1 MGGHSAWK
9 KRVKNGELA
18 KQGGGAICRHRPRL
32 GRRGK
37 DIEKN
42 KKGNILGGP
51 NKKKKKRLVHPDSR
65 QTTNSDDSLLFV
77 PQENNEVSI
86 ENCNTNKNLD
96 SGKSRGMY
104 ILITI
109 IVFISFLGINR
120 LITKNNEQGNHNY

>member
-51 NKKKKKRLVHPDSR
+51 NKKKKKRLIHPDSR
-65 QTTNSDDSLLFV
+65 QITSDESLLLV
-77 PQENNEVSI
+77 PNENNENSI
-86 ENCNTNKNLD
+86 ENCDKNKNLD

-104 ILITI
+104 MLITI
-109 IVFISFLGINR
+109 IAFISFLGINR
-120 LITKNNEQGNHNY
+120 LITNNEI